1 MCGGSG
7 ARPHCCNAPC
17 YRDDPV
23 GCCACLLLCHA
34 GQWQRSSRRLTP
46 SGQYVKLILSIQ
58 EAGALADLLS
68 CFDAADVV
76 LASATLADVQALVAK
91 LKEQLPKLEAE

>member
-1 MCGGSG
+1 
-7 ARPHCCNAPC
+7 
-17 YRDDPV
+17 V
-23 GCCACLLLCHA
+23 LWWHA
-34 GQWQRSSRRLTP
+34 GQWQRSERRLTP

-76 LASATLADVQALVAK
+76 LASATLADVQALVTK
-91 LKEQLPKLEAE
+91 LKDQLPKLEAE